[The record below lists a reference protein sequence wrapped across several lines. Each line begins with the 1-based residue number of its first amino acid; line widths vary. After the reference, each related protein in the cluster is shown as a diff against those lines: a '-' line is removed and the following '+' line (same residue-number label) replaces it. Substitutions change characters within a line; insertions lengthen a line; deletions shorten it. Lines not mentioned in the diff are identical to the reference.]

1 MLCYMCELREAVV
14 ELSKVAGLCAECAA
28 RYIRAQG
35 ESLEAALREAAHER
49 KEKAKLLGRG

>member
-1 MLCYMCELREAVV
+1 MLCYMCELRKAVV

-35 ESLEAALREAAHER
+35 ESLEAAHER